1 MSITPPPTPPVGV
14 EGGDDGLLDM
24 DSEDFIDF
32 IMADP
37 DLTLDQEKEEVTS
50 HREEP
55 EWFTCE
61 GEVYWGSQVGRES
74 CLGRGVLTKLLQR
87 LDPCPSPATVPPKV
101 VFHLPCTPDNL
112 QLHLSHFFSALRQCV
127 VELEKGAQS
136 SFSLHHY
143 PGTSTH
149 ATQYPGL
156 RQQSVTFLTALT
168 SLVYTLGPG
177 EEAFLGEVM
186 REVIQTLVF
195 VGPLHQMPHHVITAA
210 SPQGNKCPSA
220 SYHLLHLHLDVRWWS
235 LVLLHMTEL
244 SLGGLAPSLPPL
256 LQEPPR
262 PQQAPG
268 DAGEEAPLSPL
279 QQCVSMVMWDLVT
292 LMSNGGSSFKKG
304 VSELHQEVGFPCSCG
319 LEVAVMLLHFLEYRH
334 VRLAQQSFW
343 EEVKD
348 KLLVVLKTV
357 SESSST
363 SSTSLNPT
371 LPPGPSTLLYP
382 APLVS
387 TLQLPHVWWLF
398 LTFTKL
404 HIYDSEGKKVANRM
418 EVKGEVKL
426 LRTLLR
432 LSLGDPRSG
441 NQPTE
446 AELRFFLRCC
456 LGVLEVWG
464 GGRSTEWAA
473 PLWDHMA
480 KQLDSAFLLPGAGL
494 EGLACM
500 SKTIGGW
507 LEQVRSRTCDSGS
520 VGKAETSWQIFLR
533 IIVGVVKSG
542 SPEWRQM
549 RGRVFSK
556 FHSRKMC
563 ELTPTGL
570 HNTISLFLTLAATTT
585 DSPDV
590 VDQQAWGAAESCA
603 DLQPQ
608 QVPVVL
614 ARAAGGGLL
623 LVEKGCEVTQV
634 AERLSPLVAAVCHQ
648 LARDSRKGGHV
659 MAELGQLLIPYA
671 GLQEVFEHSHDLGL
685 AQHSLICG
693 GVGVVLPHAAA
704 AEVKV
709 TVGAMDAALG
719 RVLRLSAHPDT
730 ITAGVAGAAVVEAV
744 WREYGPFLKSF
755 ATTLT
760 PPKAVPSLAASLTLC
775 LAQLVDQAATH
786 KEAASGLFHCF
797 LNHESVSPG

>member
-14 EGGDDGLLDM
+14 EGGDDGLPDM

-32 IMADP
+32 ILADP

-112 QLHLSHFFSALRQCV
+112 QLPLSHFFSALRHCV

-143 PGTSTH
+143 PGTSSH

-186 REVIQTLVF
+186 REVMQTLVF

-220 SYHLLHLHLDVRWWS
+220 AYQLLHLHLDVRWWS

-268 DAGEEAPLSPL
+268 DAGEEAPLSTL
-279 QQCVSMVMWDLVT
+279 RQCCLHGDVGPGHPHEQWWQLIQVVN
-292 LMSNGGSSFKKG
+292 MSLFFWGGMKKG
-304 VSELHQEVGFPCSCG
+304 VSELHQEAGFPCSCG
-319 LEVAVMLLHFLEYRH
+319 LEVAVMLLHFW
-334 VRLAQQSFW
+334 ST
-343 EEVKD
+343 D
-348 KLLVVLKTV
+348 TPV
-357 SESSST
+357 SRS
-363 SSTSLNPT
+363 
-371 LPPGPSTLLYP
+371 STLLYP

-441 NQPTE
+441 NQSTE
-446 AELRFFLRCC
+446 AELQFFLRCC

-464 GGRSTEWAA
+464 GGSTEWAA

-494 EGLACM
+494 EGLGCM
-500 SKTIGGW
+500 
-507 LEQVRSRTCDSGS
+507 R
-520 VGKAETSWQIFLR
+520 
-533 IIVGVVKSG
+533 
-542 SPEWRQM
+542 
-549 RGRVFSK
+549 
-556 FHSRKMC
+556 
-563 ELTPTGL
+563 
-570 HNTISLFLTLAATTT
+570 
-585 DSPDV
+585 
-590 VDQQAWGAAESCA
+590 
-603 DLQPQ
+603 
-608 QVPVVL
+608 
-614 ARAAGGGLL
+614 
-623 LVEKGCEVTQV
+623 
-634 AERLSPLVAAVCHQ
+634 
-648 LARDSRKGGHV
+648 
-659 MAELGQLLIPYA
+659 
-671 GLQEVFEHSHDLGL
+671 
-685 AQHSLICG
+685 
-693 GVGVVLPHAAA
+693 
-704 AEVKV
+704 
-709 TVGAMDAALG
+709 
-719 RVLRLSAHPDT
+719 
-730 ITAGVAGAAVVEAV
+730 
-744 WREYGPFLKSF
+744 
-755 ATTLT
+755 
-760 PPKAVPSLAASLTLC
+760 
-775 LAQLVDQAATH
+775 
-786 KEAASGLFHCF
+786 
-797 LNHESVSPG
+797 